1 MKKALNVSNQAIK
14 TITATVAEDVAPA
27 KNNKL
32 NPLFIKA
39 LKAMIA
45 GREESKERL
54 ADKEDFERPILTVT
68 VGDADFKVRI
78 AGDSRCSGVKAFI
91 DAYSD
96 DLLIL
101 SDTASTRRLLLKDT
115 KIPSCFI
122 YEVALPKVVKVPK

>member
-1 MKKALNVSNQAIK
+1 MKKLALNSSNP
-14 TITATVAEDVAPA
+14 TFRSLAESILMER
-27 KNNKL
+27 NNKL

-54 ADKEDFERPILTVT
+54 ADKEGFERPILTVT

-101 SDTASTRRLLLKDT
+101 SDTASTRRVILKD
-115 KIPSCFI
+115 
-122 YEVALPKVVKVPK
+122 VKVPSFFAYEVKAAPVKKQV